1 MEKVIRE
8 SEVKKLKKSEE
19 SQKNDELLKYIKSL
33 EDENEKL
40 KKQIGELQQ
49 KVKELELNTNQLI
62 YSFCDALNKLK
73 KPAFY
78 LEKPAHPKLYQIVTI
93 NYTDYYVVSLQLCEE
108 LKWVKQ

>member
-1 MEKVIRE
+1 LEKVIRE
-8 SEVKKLKKSEE
+8 SDVKKLKKSEE
-19 SQKNDELLKYIKSL
+19 NRNNDELLKRIKSL

-40 KKQIGELQQ
+40 KKQIDELQQ
-49 KVKELELNTNQLI
+49 KLKELELNINQLI

-78 LEKPAHPKLYQIVTI
+78 QEKPVNTKLYQIVTI